1 MHDQNYILE
10 LRGITK
16 KFPGVIALDDVSLRV
31 KRGTVHAVIGENG
44 AGKSTLMKIILGLYK
59 PDSGEIYFQG
69 QKVNFKEPNDAL
81 KMGIAMIH
89 QEFSTVLELT
99 VAENIF
105 LGKEITF
112 GKTPFVQ
119 RHEMI
124 KRTKELFTE
133 LGMDIDP
140 NIKMRNLTV
149 AKQQLCEIAK
159 AVSYRADLIIMD
171 EPTSALSGYE
181 VEQLF
186 KIIRSLQEKGKTIIY
201 ITHKIEEL
209 FIITDEISVY
219 RDGRYIKTLPTKETN
234 RDELINLMVGRKVAQ
249 RTKKESKKIGAPILE
264 VKNLSCKDIFE
275 NISFELRCGEI
286 LGVAGLMGAGRSEI
300 AEAIF
305 GIRKKNSGEIY
316 INGQK
321 VVIDSPSDAIKHKIA
336 FLTEDRKR
344 SGCFLPLSVRVNI
357 CIASIK
363 KFCTLAFVR
372 VSKTIEAA
380 NKLRESLQIKTP
392 SLEQSVMF
400 LSGGNQQ
407 KALLARW
414 LLTESDILIIDE
426 PTRGIDVGSK
436 GEIHQLLH
444 SLAEQGK
451 AIMMISSEM
460 PEILGVSDRIMAICE
475 GKIIGFL
482 ETKDTNQEQL
492 LLYCT
497 GSTQ

>member
-171 EPTSALSGYE
+171 EPTSALD
-181 VEQLF
+181 L
-186 KIIRSLQEKGKTIIY
+186 
-201 ITHKIEEL
+201 EL
-209 FIITDEISVY
+209 T
-219 RDGRYIKTLPTKETN
+219 GR
-234 RDELINLMVGRKVAQ
+234 
-249 RTKKESKKIGAPILE
+249 
-264 VKNLSCKDIFE
+264 C
-275 NISFELRCGEI
+275 
-286 LGVAGLMGAGRSEI
+286 
-300 AEAIF
+300 
-305 GIRKKNSGEIY
+305 
-316 INGQK
+316 
-321 VVIDSPSDAIKHKIA
+321 
-336 FLTEDRKR
+336 
-344 SGCFLPLSVRVNI
+344 
-357 CIASIK
+357 
-363 KFCTLAFVR
+363 
-372 VSKTIEAA
+372 
-380 NKLRESLQIKTP
+380 
-392 SLEQSVMF
+392 
-400 LSGGNQQ
+400 
-407 KALLARW
+407 
-414 LLTESDILIIDE
+414 
-426 PTRGIDVGSK
+426 
-436 GEIHQLLH
+436 
-444 SLAEQGK
+444 
-451 AIMMISSEM
+451 
-460 PEILGVSDRIMAICE
+460 
-475 GKIIGFL
+475 
-482 ETKDTNQEQL
+482 
-492 LLYCT
+492 
-497 GSTQ
+497 

>member
-1 MHDQNYILE
+1 
-10 LRGITK
+10 
-16 KFPGVIALDDVSLRV
+16 
-31 KRGTVHAVIGENG
+31 
-44 AGKSTLMKIILGLYK
+44 
-59 PDSGEIYFQG
+59 
-69 QKVNFKEPNDAL
+69 
-81 KMGIAMIH
+81 MGIAMIH

-249 RTKKESKKIGAPILE
+249 RTKKESKKL
-264 VKNLSCKDIFE
+264 
-275 NISFELRCGEI
+275 
-286 LGVAGLMGAGRSEI
+286 
-300 AEAIF
+300 
-305 GIRKKNSGEIY
+305 
-316 INGQK
+316 
-321 VVIDSPSDAIKHKIA
+321 
-336 FLTEDRKR
+336 
-344 SGCFLPLSVRVNI
+344 
-357 CIASIK
+357 
-363 KFCTLAFVR
+363 
-372 VSKTIEAA
+372 
-380 NKLRESLQIKTP
+380 
-392 SLEQSVMF
+392 
-400 LSGGNQQ
+400 
-407 KALLARW
+407 ALLFW
-414 LLTESDILIIDE
+414 
-426 PTRGIDVGSK
+426 K
-436 GEIHQLLH
+436 
-444 SLAEQGK
+444 
-451 AIMMISSEM
+451 
-460 PEILGVSDRIMAICE
+460 
-475 GKIIGFL
+475 
-482 ETKDTNQEQL
+482 
-492 LLYCT
+492 
-497 GSTQ
+497 